1 MKNESLKVSGQEEE
15 RQARR
20 TPVGVALDFSLLGPL
35 YGPPSKGGGPGPGD
49 SSFMGENRDQSGASV
64 SHKQG

>member
-1 MKNESLKVSGQEEE
+1 MKNESLKVSGREEE

-20 TPVGVALDFSLLGPL
+20 TPVAVTLSFSLLGPL
-35 YGPPSKGGGPGPGD
+35 YGPPSKAGD

-64 SHKQG
+64 SHKQE